1 MLSNTRIY
9 RIYSAA
15 TAKLRNGREAW
26 GQLPSVEAL
35 VEVDGVLAGHHL
47 ILAGAGAALP
57 LRHLR
62 SAAGAASAFLL
73 CSGSREVAA

>member
-9 RIYSAA
+9 RIYSAKVWEWKRRLGA
-15 TAKLRNGREAW
+15 I
-26 GQLPSVEAL
+26 PSVEAL

-47 ILAGAGAALP
+47 ILAGAGTALP

-62 SAAGAASAFLL
+62 SAASAFLL
-73 CSGSREVAA
+73 CSDSREVAA